1 VAGLLEPGQMY
12 KPLTVIAVALAAMP
26 ACVNISA
33 TNDRYVE
40 REEQRFQVTG
50 APDLTLETF
59 DGSIQVNTWTRPEV
73 LVVIEKHAGDRDLF
87 GRIHVTREQRDNVI
101 RLDVRD
107 DDANYQNSL
116 AFSNF
121 RRARLVVTVP
131 EASTVRARTSDGAI
145 TIRDIEGTIEA
156 DTGDGVIRLDQ
167 VQGDVNARSG
177 DGRIIV
183 SGRLSR
189 VRARS
194 GDGSITVHAGDGSV
208 TSADWDLATGDGA
221 VTLEVPDNFSAELD
235 ARTGD
240 GRITV
245 RNRDS
250 QGSRNPSPR
259 GRLRTTL
266 NGGGHTVHIRTDD
279 GAIIVRGS

>member
-1 VAGLLEPGQMY
+1 MH
-12 KPLTVIAVALAAMP
+12 KPLSVIAMALAAMP

-40 REEQRFQVTG
+40 REEQRFQVSG

-59 DGSIQVNTWTRPEV
+59 EGSIQVNTWTRPEV
-73 LVVIEKHAGDRDLF
+73 LVVVEKHAGDRDLF
-87 GRIHVTREQRDNVI
+87 GRFHVTREQRDNVI
-101 RLDVRD
+101 RLEVRD
-107 DDANYQNSL
+107 DDGNYENSL
-116 AFSNF
+116 GFSNF

-131 EASTVRARTSDGAI
+131 ESGTVRARTGDGTI
-145 TIRDIEGTIEA
+145 TIHDIEGTVEA
-156 DTGDGVIRLDQ
+156 DTSDGVIRLDQ
-167 VQGDVNARSG
+167 VHGEVNARTG

-183 SGRLSR
+183 SGRLAR

-194 GDGSITVHAGDGSV
+194 GDGSITVHANEGSA

-240 GRITV
+240 GRIIV
-245 RNRDS
+245 RNPDG
-250 QGSRNPSPR
+250 QGNRNTSPR
-259 GRLRTTL
+259 GRLKTTL

-279 GAIIVRGS
+279 GTITVRGS